1 MIRKTLTNFLLVGLA
16 VGLGL
21 FLNMGTSYFVTLSAC
36 FLLVT
41 VATKELHEWKN
52 KRDEIRKAKES
63 GKICRGCGYNME
75 GQEIPR
81 CTECGALRGFTTPVD
96 ELGLTEDEIRSGF
109 QRKRAAKNLG
119 DRQK

>member
-1 MIRKTLTNFLLVGLA
+1 MISKALTIVFLVGLA

-21 FLNMGTSYFVTLSAC
+21 FLNMGTSYFVTLSALG
-36 FLLVT
+36 FLLIT
-41 VATKELHEWKN
+41 VSKELHEWKK

-63 GKICRGCGYNME
+63 GELCSGCGYNMA

-81 CTECGALRGFTTPVD
+81 CPECGALRGFTTSVD
-96 ELGLTEDEIRSGF
+96 ELGLTEEEIRSGF
-109 QRKRAAKNLG
+109 QRKRAATNLR

>member
-1 MIRKTLTNFLLVGLA
+1 MIRKWLTIVFLVGLA

-21 FLNMGTSYFVTLSAC
+21 FLSMGTSYFVTVSAG
-36 FLLVT
+36 FLLIT
-41 VATKELHEWKN
+41 VSKELHEWKK

-63 GKICRGCGYNME
+63 GELCAGCGYNMA

-81 CTECGALRGFTTPVD
+81 CPECGALRGFTTPVD

-109 QRKRAAKNLG
+109 HRKRAARNLG

>member
-1 MIRKTLTNFLLVGLA
+1 MLRKILTTVLLVGLA

-21 FLNMGTSYFVTLSAC
+21 FLNMGTSYFVTLSAV

-41 VATKELHEWKN
+41 VSKELHEWKN

-63 GKICRGCGYNME
+63 GMICGGCGYNME

-81 CTECGALRGFTTPVD
+81 CPECGALRGFTTSVD
-96 ELGLTEDEIRSGF
+96 ELGLTEDEIRRGF
-109 QRKRAAKNLG
+109 QRKRASGNSPN
-119 DRQK
+119 RQK

>member
-1 MIRKTLTNFLLVGLA
+1 MLRKTLTIVFLVGLA

-21 FLNMGTSYFVTLSAC
+21 FLNMGTSYFVTLSAV

-41 VATKELHEWKN
+41 VSKELHEWKN

-63 GKICRGCGYNME
+63 GMICGGCGYNME

-81 CTECGALRGFTTPVD
+81 CPECGALRGFTTSVD
-96 ELGLTEDEIRSGF
+96 ELGLTEDEIRRGF
-109 QRKRAAKNLG
+109 QRKRASG
-119 DRQK
+119 DSPNRQK

>member
-1 MIRKTLTNFLLVGLA
+1 MIRKTLTIFLLVGLA

-21 FLNMGTSYFVTLSAC
+21 FLNMATSDIVTLSAC

-63 GKICRGCGYNME
+63 GMLCANCGYNME

-81 CTECGALRGFTTPVD
+81 CPECGALRGFTTSVD
-96 ELGLTEDEIRSGF
+96 ELGLTEEEIRSGF
-109 QRKRAAKNLG
+109 QRKRAATNLR